1 MELAFPM
8 HRTRFAG
15 PVCAVL
21 LLLLA
26 SLPHA
31 ASPQAPGDARAIR
44 LEASWLA
51 GSVTYSMRLADGW
64 FAGGGLGG
72 GIDALRL
79 VSSRDLF
86 FGRTDQDYTELAHLI
101 GFASWTP
108 SPYFRTD
115 VGLRAAVII
124 YGDADFSGTHFV
136 GPYVA
141 QAVGWRRLKAGPRL
155 QAGLVRVGG
164 VDGVAVFFQ
173 PIVVSLTLPW

>member
-1 MELAFPM
+1 M
-8 HRTRFAG
+8 HHTRFTA
-15 PVCAVL
+15 PICAAT

-26 SLPHA
+26 SLADP
-31 ASPQAPGDARAIR
+31 ASTQAPGDPRAVR

-51 GSVTYSMRLADGW
+51 GSVTYSTRLADGW

-79 VSSRDLF
+79 VSDRDLF
-86 FGRTDQDYTELAHLI
+86 LGRTDQDYTELAHLV

-108 SPYFRTD
+108 SPHFRTD
-115 VGLRAAVII
+115 FGLRASVII
-124 YGDADFSGTHFV
+124 YGDADFSGTHFI

-141 QAVGWRRLKAGPRL
+141 PAVGWRRLKAGPRL
-155 QAGLVRVGG
+155 QAGLVRAGG
-164 VDGVAVFFQ
+164 VDGVAVFFK

>member
-1 MELAFPM
+1 MESAFPM

-15 PVCAVL
+15 PVCAVFV
-21 LLLLA
+21 LLLA
-26 SLPHA
+26 LRPDPA
-31 ASPQAPGDARAIR
+31 FTQAPGDQRAVR

-51 GSVTYSMRLADGW
+51 GSATYSTRFADGW

-79 VSSRDLF
+79 VSGRDLF

-101 GFASWTP
+101 GLASWTP
-108 SPYFRTD
+108 SPHFRTD
-115 VGLRAAVII
+115 FGLRAAFII

-141 QAVGWRRLKAGPRL
+141 PAVGWRRLKAGPRL

-173 PIVVSLTLPW
+173 PIVVSLTLPR